1 MRILNITYDVW
12 KQVRDDAANAVWPTF
27 HKTIGK
33 GKRAYTGHKDLIFVA
48 DAVGT
53 DLTHFDAN
61 YDGASTVVEY
71 EDDAIASI
79 VGLTTVE
86 NRRAFDGS
94 QVVAAQSLTLGQDRF
109 LRVDNGSAQM
119 NVNGAATGAVTVLWN
134 GTEVPPG
141 ASVGS
146 GALQFAD
153 GSQCTI
159 PAGMAVQLI
168 HSFRLHDGRLYSLIG
183 LDVNET
189 GRLYV
194 EVTPGSRFEVVTPA
208 AIAGVQG
215 TRFQVI
221 ATVEGHL
228 YCVKVVVAE
237 GSVVVKNRWQPDAG
251 EALEAGEAKDVKLH
265 RRKIWERLRKRWL
278 KRRKR
283 FLDDYLYEV
292 IHIDTSIDYERS
304 DTVTDYG
311 D

>member
-1 MRILNITYDVW
+1 M
-12 KQVRDDAANAVWPTF
+12 
-27 HKTIGK
+27 
-33 GKRAYTGHKDLIFVA
+33 
-48 DAVGT
+48 
-53 DLTHFDAN
+53 
-61 YDGASTVVEY
+61 
-71 EDDAIASI
+71 
-79 VGLTTVE
+79 
-86 NRRAFDGS
+86 
-94 QVVAAQSLTLGQDRF
+94 
-109 LRVDNGSAQM
+109 
-119 NVNGAATGAVTVLWN
+119 
-134 GTEVPPG
+134 
-141 ASVGS
+141 
-146 GALQFAD
+146 
-153 GSQCTI
+153 
-159 PAGMAVQLI
+159 
-168 HSFRLHDGRLYSLIG
+168 
-183 LDVNET
+183 
-189 GRLYV
+189 